1 MDSLGDLVPFLIA
14 AGYLLLKFRG
24 RSRRPEAAPAPPAP
38 PRRVRDTTGPTP
50 FEQLLA
56 RLEKE
61 TAAATGSAPPRPAR
75 SPTIVPEAR
84 REFARR
90 AALPE
95 SAMFTENRAAVVADR
110 ARTETAAAFRSAEA
124 PQSERAAPERGF
136 EAETRGFEHERRD
149 FEHERHGFGAENPL
163 AETSFSQ
170 ARDADRRAA
179 PRRGYDPHGL
189 APVAAPR
196 RPVGPRLGSAEA
208 LRDAF
213 VLSTILGRRPPLR
226 TPGPRRPAPGEPG
239 A

>member
-24 RSRRPEAAPAPPAP
+24 RSRRPEAAPAPTAP

-56 RLEKE
+56 RLDKE
-61 TAAATGSAPPRPAR
+61 TATGSAAQRPAR
-75 SPTIVPEAR
+75 SPTVVPEAR

-90 AALPE
+90 VALPE
-95 SAMFTENRAAVVADR
+95 SAMFAENRAAVAADR
-110 ARTETAAAFRSAEA
+110 TRTEAAAAFRSAEA
-124 PQSERAAPERGF
+124 PRSERAAPERGF

-149 FEHERHGFGAENPL
+149 FEHERHGFGADNPL
-163 AETSFSQ
+163 AETAFSQ

-189 APVAAPR
+189 APARTPP